1 MDSTSLAYRDPFTA
15 PGNWYR
21 GNLHTHST
29 ASDGLRTPQ
38 EAADWYREQGYDFM
52 AMTDHD
58 VLTDVAGLSAPGF
71 LVLPGQEAHP
81 DRNLLGE
88 VYHLLAVG
96 SQRGLAFDENT
107 PVQEAIDALRDA
119 GGLVF
124 LAHPYWAGM
133 TLPDMLPL
141 QGLAGIEVYNT
152 VCDLF
157 AKGVSASHWD
167 DLLARGRL
175 LWGLAVDDAHWFGG
189 DSGRGWVWVKAP
201 ALTREDVLDALAA
214 GCFYAS
220 QGPRIEAFEVAGGE
234 VYVRC
239 SQVRSIAFVSLLGHG
254 RRYWATDDAHL
265 LTEAGF
271 LRQKLRGYVRVECT
285 DVQER
290 MAWSPPVLL

>member
-1 MDSTSLAYRDPFTA
+1 MRPTPLPYRDPFTV
-15 PGNWYR
+15 PGHWYR

-38 EAADWYREQGYDFM
+38 EAADWYREQGYDFI
-52 AMTDHD
+52 ALTDHD
-58 VLTDVAGLSAPGF
+58 VLVDVGDLSAPGF

-88 VYHLLAVG
+88 VYHLVAVG
-96 SQRGLAFDENT
+96 SRRGLAFDQNT
-107 PVQEAIDALRDA
+107 PVQEAINALRDA

-141 QGLAGIEVYNT
+141 EGLAGVEVYNT

-157 AKGVSASHWD
+157 AKGVSAPHWD

-175 LWGLAVDDAHWFGG
+175 LWGLAVDDAHWFGR

-201 ALTREDVLDALAA
+201 ALTQEHILDALAS

-220 QGPRIEAFEVAGGE
+220 QGPRIEAFEVSGE
-234 VYVRC
+234 EVHVRC
-239 SQVRSIAFVSLLGHG
+239 SPARSIRFVSYLGHG
-254 RRYWATDDAHL
+254 RHWRADDDDHL
-265 LTEAGF
+265 LTEAAF
-271 LRQKLRGYVRVECT
+271 PLAKLRGYVRAECT
-285 DVQER
+285 DAQGHS
-290 MAWSPPVLL
+290 AWSPPVFL